1 MGQVHGS
8 QLIRDADGQF
18 FLSIPPLSFPLG
30 TQASRQGLA
39 ALALVVIASAC
50 FPGGASEVSPQEIP
64 ELAAQIADKP
74 NDGRLLLRFGAALF
88 AAGRCDSA
96 TVVSRRGGDLRPG
109 DALGPLVI
117 GQCLEQSGD
126 HDRAIAT
133 YAAFVAAH
141 ADARGTPAVRAREML
156 ARRARSTT
164 LARDAL
170 AREQELTAQPANI
183 NAIAVLPLTIVGDST
198 YAPLG
203 RGLAQILISDLSLLQ
218 RFTLVERLQI
228 GALLQELQ
236 RSQTGRLDPATA
248 ARVGRMVRAGR
259 MVQGIANIPARGD
272 VRLEATVVLGDGQ
285 VTGPE
290 ATTGRLRDLLRMEK
304 ALVVG
309 IASQLGYQLSQ
320 AERQRILENGTNN
333 LTAFLSYSNGL
344 LAEDIGDYSTA
355 ALHFS
360 NAVQADPGF
369 EMARTQYEAAAAAPA
384 VEGASANQVTTVSQ
398 TTVTEPLGPGDPVLS
413 AVASVVVDIAAT
425 QAEQNTAGGQD
436 GGQSSTTTNIAT
448 PSPTPTATGT
458 SATVSG
464 IVRIIFKLP

>member
-1 MGQVHGS
+1 MPPNARHPAPDLNDPRHAARDLRS
-8 QLIRDADGQF
+8 QSPALLA
-18 FLSIPPLSFPLG
+18 
-30 TQASRQGLA
+30 TLA
-39 ALALVVIASAC
+39 AVVIVSAC

-64 ELAAQIADKP
+64 ELEVQIADKP
-74 NDGRLLLRFGAALF
+74 NDGRLLLRYSAALF

-96 TVVSRRGGDLRPG
+96 IVVSRRGGDLRPG

-126 HDRAIAT
+126 YDQAIAT
-133 YAAFVAAH
+133 YTAFTEAHGDSRGAA
-141 ADARGTPAVRAREML
+141 AVRAREML
-156 ARRARSTT
+156 AQRERSTAQ
-164 LARDAL
+164 ARDAL
-170 AREQELTAQPANI
+170 AREQELTTQPANI
-183 NAIAVLPLTIVGDST
+183 NAIAVLPLTIAGDTT

-203 RGLAQILISDLSLLQ
+203 RGLAQMLISDLSLLQ

-236 RSQTGRLDPATA
+236 LSQTGRVDPATA
-248 ARVGRMVRAGR
+248 ARVGRLVRAGR
-259 MVQGIANIPARGD
+259 MVQGIANIPAQGD

-285 VTGPE
+285 VTGP
-290 ATTGRLRDLLRMEK
+290 AFATGRIRDLLRMEK
-304 ALVVG
+304 ELVVG
-309 IASQLGYQLSQ
+309 ISLRLGYQLSQ
-320 AERQRILENGTNN
+320 AERQLILENGTDN
-333 LTAFLSYSNGL
+333 LTAFLAYSRGL
-344 LAEDIGDYSTA
+344 LAEDLGDYSTA

-369 EMARTQYEAAAAAPA
+369 DLAQTQYEAAAAAPA

-398 TTVTEPLGPGDPVLS
+398 TTVTEPLGPGDPVSS

-425 QAEQNTAGGQD
+425 QAEQNTAGGQS
-436 GGQSSTTTNIAT
+436 GGQSSTTTNAAT